1 MQKSC
6 YFYIDDVIWVFRD
19 LTRQRP
25 ASIFDHHF
33 LKVLKEAHDKYGMK
47 VQMNV
52 FYRTDFFY
60 GNDEFTLADMT
71 DAYKAEFEE
80 ASDWMKFTL
89 HSKQE
94 FPDYPFLNISYQ
106 DMKDIFCDVRREI
119 YRFAGEK
126 AFSHVA
132 HPHWLPIS
140 KAGIQALYD
149 CGVRLANASMGDR
162 TQYGGD
168 PSTLPYGH
176 AGRLLQNRQPE
187 SMIFTRISLDTA
199 VTTSLCGYNHVK
211 GEAEDLISK
220 HVASILDEETG
231 MRFTHFDHG
240 PTLNLSN
247 IEDLEEEFS
256 EVLGDEF
263 VGYSTHEQYSY
274 PDYYAY
280 QPDHGAKI
288 LKAAEIV
295 HRNGYTFIW
304 REEE

>member
-33 LKVLKEAHDKYGMK
+33 LKVLKETHDKYGMK

-106 DMKDIFCDVRREI
+106 DMKDIFGWFLVIVGVVMGIINTINGFAKKPATTMDVVVDDEWEQGMPI
-119 YRFAGEK
+119 PKFK
-126 AFSHVA
+126 AV
-132 HPHWLPIS
+132 
-140 KAGIQALYD
+140 QAVEEL
-149 CGVRLANASMGDR
+149 NK
-162 TQYGGD
+162 QYKRG
-168 PSTLPYGH
+168 
-176 AGRLLQNRQPE
+176 Q
-187 SMIFTRISLDTA
+187 
-199 VTTSLCGYNHVK
+199 
-211 GEAEDLISK
+211 
-220 HVASILDEETG
+220 
-231 MRFTHFDHG
+231 
-240 PTLNLSN
+240 LSRKVY
-247 IEDLEEEFS
+247 EEE
-256 EVLGDEF
+256 
-263 VGYSTHEQYSY
+263 
-274 PDYYAY
+274 
-280 QPDHGAKI
+280 KKRI
-288 LKAAEIV
+288 LK
-295 HRNGYTFIW
+295 R
-304 REEE
+304 